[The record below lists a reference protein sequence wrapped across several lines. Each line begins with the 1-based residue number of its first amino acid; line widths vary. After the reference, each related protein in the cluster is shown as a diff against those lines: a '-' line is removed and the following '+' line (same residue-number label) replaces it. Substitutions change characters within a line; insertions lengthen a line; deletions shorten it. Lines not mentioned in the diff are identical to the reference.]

1 MFYEIPLYYC
11 HEIASLNERK
21 TFPYEIESAPFG
33 TLAGDLPMAPLP
45 AGDELVVRRENILD
59 TRSQSDRRA
68 RADAGDLQARL
79 DLIPLSVVEDQLSRC
94 FRMANPECSILSSLR
109 SGDGA
114 AAGHEA
120 AATILEE
127 LADSTE
133 QAALTSTLVYR
144 YIQAHSLWRGHPDAK
159 VTSAE
164 SFLDTLDNADYV
176 KANIVIG
183 SSADLSK
190 QRSLKAIESRW
201 GADWF
206 GKIPNELRDPRWV
219 RPEECS
225 KRLLG
230 QMTLNV
236 RRGYSL
242 ENAIELWTAS
252 MQRRT
257 SESARREHKITLPR
271 SPYIILDDV
280 RSLNQTRRPD
290 ADAQI
295 EEPESPR
302 QDRLRVELV
311 PPHSPSS
318 APKSKPDWS
327 ATKPTRP
334 PRKRKRPR
342 NDELVV
348 DEDGVEDNDGW
359 RVTANGKE
367 MSKRVG
373 NTLVR
378 KPVDAVDV
386 SESGTPPLTQ
396 QPHQRSSPDTQPPSA
411 QPQRLAPVARMRPC
425 DGPSVALF
433 LRKLVDTFREMPA
446 LDNDPN
452 AAHGCCETCRPKSL
466 RAFKILEQALLPC
479 AEELENVDAHV
490 FGGESVPTSQITDVS
505 PPKKPLQREHT
516 SLFIESSSDGE

>member
-1 MFYEIPLYYC
+1 M
-11 HEIASLNERK
+11 ASSSVND
-21 TFPYEIESAPFG
+21 A
-33 TLAGDLPMAPLP
+33 
-45 AGDELVVRRENILD
+45 LVVRRETTLD

-79 DLIPLSVVEDQLSRC
+79 DLIPLSVVEDQLSR
-94 FRMANPECSILSSLR
+94 RSRTANPECSILSCLR
-109 SGDGA
+109 GDDGA

-190 QRSLKAIESRW
+190 QRSLKVIENKW

-206 GKIPNELRDPRWV
+206 DKIPDKLRDPRWV

-230 QMTLNV
+230 QMTTNV

-242 ENAIELWTAS
+242 DDAIKSWTAS
-252 MQRRT
+252 MHRRT
-257 SESARREHKITLPR
+257 DESARREHGITLPR

-280 RSLNQTRRPD
+280 RSLNQNPQAD
-290 ADAQI
+290 ADPQI
-295 EEPESPR
+295 EESESPR
-302 QDRLRVELV
+302 QDRLRVELF
-311 PPHSPSS
+311 PPQTPSS
-318 APKSKPDWS
+318 ASKSRPDFS
-327 ATKPTRP
+327 AAKPTRP
-334 PRKRKRPR
+334 PRKRKRLQHDAP
-342 NDELVV
+342 VV
-348 DEDGVEDNDGW
+348 DEDGPEDNDGW

-378 KPVDAVDV
+378 KPIEV
-386 SESGTPPLTQ
+386 SESGTPASTE
-396 QPHQRSSPDTQPPSA
+396 QPPSA
-411 QPQRLAPVARMRPC
+411 QPQRSAPLARMRAC
-425 DGPSVALF
+425 DGPSVALLLHKF
-433 LRKLVDTFREMPA
+433 VDAFGEMPA
-446 LDNDPN
+446 LDNDPD
-452 AAHGCCETCRPKSL
+452 AAHGCCATCRPKAL
-466 RAFKILEQALLPC
+466 RVFKILEEALLPC
-479 AEELENVDAHV
+479 AQDLENVDTHV
-490 FGGESVPTSQITDVS
+490 FGGESVETSQIADVS
-505 PPKKPLQREHT
+505 PPKRPLRRLHT
-516 SLFIESSSDGE
+516 SLFVESSSDGE